1 MFDQPIRVLE
11 SAMKFLFLDGF
22 EQSAAENLD
31 HFPMMEVFVREL
43 QLGFGHVASLKR
55 TPKNLYNSFI

>member
-11 SAMKFLFLDGF
+11 AAMQFLVLDGF

-31 HFPMMEVFVREL
+31 HFPVMEVFVREL
-43 QLGFGHVASLKR
+43 QLGFCHVASIKR
-55 TPKNLYNSFI
+55 TPKNLYKS